1 MKYKHIAYIVSD
13 HEKSSLLLQEIKS
26 KINIKDI
33 KECKDIDLI
42 IVIGGD
48 GTLLHSIH
56 NYMYLNVPFY
66 GINTGTI
73 GFLMNSISEDIE
85 GKIDNSKT
93 TILHPLNMIAV
104 NENGEISQSLAI
116 NEVSIYRNINHVAKF
131 KILVDGVEQI
141 ELSADGALVST
152 PAGSS
157 AYNFSAGGRIVPLQ
171 SNILCITPIC
181 PFRPRRWN
189 GALLPSKSIIEFILD
204 KDSIGKVNAVADF
217 NEVKNVCSVRIHE
230 DKSKEILLLFNNDSS
245 LEQRFLKEQFLY

>member
-1 MKYKHIAYIVSD
+1 
-13 HEKSSLLLQEIKS
+13 
-26 KINIKDI
+26 
-33 KECKDIDLI
+33 
-42 IVIGGD
+42 
-48 GTLLHSIH
+48 
-56 NYMYLNVPFY
+56 
-66 GINTGTI
+66 
-73 GFLMNSISEDIE
+73 
-85 GKIDNSKT
+85 
-93 TILHPLNMIAV
+93 
-104 NENGEISQSLAI
+104 
-116 NEVSIYRNINHVAKF
+116 VAKF